1 MRSLLLIAGT
11 ICCFLMACSYSP
23 QRPIPREN
31 GWYYVLGENQD
42 SLSREPIV
50 TVKEFAEL
58 RLDSDSFGIYAIV
71 GVVSKHKLQKWA
83 DATEQAIGKHI
94 AFVFNDSVVSAP
106 QVNQRIESGNFQIS
120 VPHGSNWDLPTIYR
134 QLRKEK
140 IDSIDALFHDWDIDS
155 TYTPKERDSLKR
167 GIDYWEAKAW
177 IDLTTKQEEHY

>member
-94 AFVFNDSVVSAP
+94 AFVFNDSSGKYSQKNVMCPLGVRFFEVSPLENVFVAL
-106 QVNQRIESGNFQIS
+106 SGTSFEI
-120 VPHGSNWDLPTIYR
+120 L
-134 QLRKEK
+134 L
-140 IDSIDALFHDWDIDS
+140 
-155 TYTPKERDSLKR
+155 
-167 GIDYWEAKAW
+167 
-177 IDLTTKQEEHY
+177 